1 MYPDTWQASGFVPR
15 VWGFRGWTFYP
26 HSPLLC
32 PYMRMLLC
40 AVQRSGTSPLAQPG
54 FVALMLTVVNSSDK
68 AKCWEQLLTDAF
80 KGFAGEGLR
89 IGFWDHAVLGFRGL
103 VWGSGSSRV

>member
-1 MYPDTWQASGFVPR
+1 M
-15 VWGFRGWTFYP
+15 
-26 HSPLLC
+26 LC
-32 PYMRMLLC
+32 CAVLCCAVLCCAVLCC

-80 KGFAGEGLR
+80 KGFAGEER
-89 IGFWDHAVLGFRGL
+89 
-103 VWGSGSSRV
+103 